1 LIILAAKNSPALCAY
16 QALRLATNHVR
27 AADFCRRKRYCAR
40 GDHKTVLLD
49 KSPTAGAL
57 AITSHIAN
65 YPGVDSGISGEALL
79 DLMRDQ
85 AISYGTDYRHAHV
98 FMTECHGDIK
108 TVYTPD
114 TLYKTKALV
123 LASGA
128 LGRPPS
134 FHGEDTYL
142 GQGVR

>member
-1 LIILAAKNSPALCAY
+1 LQYPTKYSSPVSAVLFF
-16 QALRLATNHVR
+16 LN
-27 AADFCRRKRYCAR
+27 FSYCAR

-79 DLMRDQ
+79 DSMREH
-85 AISYGTDYRHAHV
+85 AVAYGTDYRQAHV
-98 FMTECHGDIK
+98 FMTECHGDVK

-114 TLYKTKALV
+114 TVYKAKALV

-134 FHGEDTYL
+134 IQGEDTYL